1 MHAQGA
7 ETAAETAAAE
17 STATDGTAREGT
29 TREGTT
35 REGIAGE
42 DTVEIVPVSLAPAA
56 PAVPPAPAASPAPPV
71 LAASPA
77 PPLLAGPPAAPLAPA
92 VPAAP
97 PAAAASAARTGTPG
111 APLKSAAGVP
121 VALAEPGMT
130 GILGQDQVHRT
141 WPAGTARSVLAG
153 LQADPQLLW
162 WARRAVVLVSVGAVM
177 TFLTDWQI
185 GLPVAAVAATAD
197 MLCHSRTRAVIPAAA
212 RVTSAQRQTRRRLA
226 RTAPSGY
233 ISIHQRAIPGTGAVV
248 DHLVIG
254 PAGVYAV
261 SSQHW
266 DRRLPVRATQGGQLY
281 HGPFDQSGD
290 LGNARWQAGQVSR
303 LVGDALGQPVA
314 VRAAMVIYGP
324 TVPWVV
330 IKVGGV
336 DVFCGRRLRRYLRR
350 EACANRTRR
359 LDERQIELIHAA
371 AAQTLPPAG

>member
-1 MHAQGA
+1 MHALDA
-7 ETAAETAAAE
+7 ESAAAG
-17 STATDGTAREGT
+17 STAG
-29 TREGTT
+29 
-35 REGIAGE
+35 EGIAGE
-42 DTVEIVPVSLAPAA
+42 DTSGEDTVEIAPAPLAPAA
-56 PAVPPAPAASPAPPV
+56 PAAVAADT
-71 LAASPA
+71 
-77 PPLLAGPPAAPLAPA
+77 
-92 VPAAP
+92 
-97 PAAAASAARTGTPG
+97 ARTGTPA
-111 APLKSAAGVP
+111 APRKSAADVP

-141 WPAGTARSVLAG
+141 WPAGTARTV

-185 GLPVAAVAATAD
+185 GLPVAVVAATAD
-197 MLCHSRTRAVIPAAA
+197 MLCHSRTRAVIPPAA

-233 ISIHQRAIPGTGAVV
+233 ISIHKRMIPGTPAVV

-261 SSQHW
+261 NSQRW
-266 DRRLPVRATQGGQLY
+266 DRRLPVSATQSGQLY

-290 LGNARWQAGQVSR
+290 LGHARWQAGQVSR
-303 LVGDALGQPVA
+303 LVGDALGQPIA

-330 IKVGGV
+330 TDSSRVTCPARGGGPFLATHH
-336 DVFCGRRLRRYLRR
+336 DHEMERRPDGGGPR
-350 EACANRTRR
+350 
-359 LDERQIELIHAA
+359 
-371 AAQTLPPAG
+371 

>member
-1 MHAQGA
+1 M
-7 ETAAETAAAE
+7 
-17 STATDGTAREGT
+17 
-29 TREGTT
+29 
-35 REGIAGE
+35 
-42 DTVEIVPVSLAPAA
+42 EIVPVSLAPAA
-56 PAVPPAPAASPAPPV
+56 PAVPPRARCLPRASRPGRVPRASPPRRAPRR
-71 LAASPA
+71 A
-77 PPLLAGPPAAPLAPA
+77 PRARCSRCAPRRRGQRRQDGYTGGALEISGRRAG
-92 VPAAP
+92 
-97 PAAAASAARTGTPG
+97 SAGRAWHDR
-111 APLKSAAGVP
+111 
-121 VALAEPGMT
+121 
-130 GILGQDQVHRT
+130 ILGQDQVRG
-141 WPAGTARSVLAG
+141 PRQAGTARSVLAG

-290 LGNARWQAGQVSR
+290 LGNARWQAGQVEPACRRCARSAGR
-303 LVGDALGQPVA
+303 RPRRHGHLWPHRAVGCDQGRRGGRVLRPEAAQVPAARGVCQPHPPPR
-314 VRAAMVIYGP
+314 RAADRADPRGRGP
-324 TVPWVV
+324 DP
-330 IKVGGV
+330 
-336 DVFCGRRLRRYLRR
+336 
-350 EACANRTRR
+350 
-359 LDERQIELIHAA
+359 
-371 AAQTLPPAG
+371 PPAG